1 MAGVKTGI
9 YVCHCGG
16 NISDIIDVKE
26 VVAKATALPGVAV
39 AREYAFMCSD
49 PGQGLIVEDIRA
61 GRIDRVVVAA
71 CSPTLHELTFRNAL
85 IRAGLNQYLFEHIN
99 IREQASW
106 VHKSDKAGATAK
118 AIRLVA
124 AGAAKV
130 ALQGPLENLTV
141 DAVQAVAVIG
151 GGVAGMQAA
160 LALSAAGFRVALIEK
175 MPFLGGKLLDL
186 DTLYPDGEKA
196 SDFLAPLV
204 EAVSNDANIDVR
216 CECEAEEITGF
227 VGNFK
232 LRIGQ
237 GGEFVAGAIV
247 IATGFE
253 NYQPK
258 TGEMG
263 LGEPASNVITLPA
276 FHAIL
281 KRHDAVAGGPGLA
294 VVGRTIENIAFVHCV
309 GSRQAEGVDQPQA
322 DGKVNDYCSRV
333 CCTATL
339 HAIKELTMRFPAIRI
354 FDVYRDIRAYGR
366 GHEEIY
372 EKVAQFGTIFFRHEQ
387 DQPPV
392 VKNGSVTVKD
402 VLTWN
407 EVLEIQADLI
417 VLATGMM
424 PHPISQLVEQL
435 RLPRGSDRFLLEA
448 HPKLRP
454 VEIANSGIFLAGTCQ
469 GPMDVR
475 ETSAAARAAASKV
488 SALLGSGKISL
499 DPFVARVNHDRC
511 DGCGVCL
518 GECSYPGA
526 IAMSETSGGPRAI
539 VSGALCK
546 GCGACVAVC
555 PHQAIDVAGW
565 GMDQFDAM
573 VDAIVAEEA

>member
-1 MAGVKTGI
+1 MSGIKTGI

-26 VVAKATALPGVAV
+26 VVAKAAALPGVAV

-85 IRAGLNQYLFEHIN
+85 KRAGINQYLFEHIN

-124 AGAAKV
+124 SGAAKV

-141 DAVQAVAVIG
+141 DAMQAVAVIG
-151 GGVAGMQAA
+151 GGAAGMQAA
-160 LALSAAGFRVALIEK
+160 LALSAAGFRVSLIEK
-175 MPFLGGKLLDL
+175 TPVLGGKLLDL

-196 SDFLAPLV
+196 TDFLAPLCD
-204 EAVSNDANIDVR
+204 AVANDKSIVVH
-216 CECEAEEITGF
+216 CECEVEEITGF

-232 LRIGQ
+232 LRIGKDR
-237 GGEFVAGAIV
+237 EFVAGAIV

-253 NYQPK
+253 NYQPR

-263 LGEPASNVITLPA
+263 FGDPASKVITLPGL
-276 FHAIL
+276 HAIL
-281 KRHDAVAGGPGLA
+281 KKHDAVAGGTGLT
-294 VVGRTIENIAFVHCV
+294 VDGRTIESIAFVHCV
-309 GSRQAEGVDQPQA
+309 GSRQAEGIDQPQA

-339 HAIKELTMRFPAIRI
+339 HAIREITSRFPGIRT

-372 EKVAQFGTIFFRHEQ
+372 EKVAQSGTIFFRHEQ

-407 EVLEIQADLI
+407 ETLEIPADLF

-424 PHPISQLVEQL
+424 PHPISKLVEQL

-454 VEIANSGIFLAGTCQ
+454 VEIASSGIFLAGTCQ

-488 SALLGSGKISL
+488 SALLCCGKILL

-511 DGCGVCL
+511 DGCGLCL

-526 IAMSETSGGPRAI
+526 ITLSEECGGPLAT
-539 VSGALCK
+539 VCGALCK

-555 PHQAIDVAGW
+555 PHRAIEVAGW
-565 GMDQFDAM
+565 SLDQFDAM